1 MKSQKNAQTS
11 IFIKLEVLVEV
22 IWCHFMRVLMK
33 TVFIGN
39 SYKSILYL
47 IAFNLQKSAM
57 EIQFISECVYTVF
70 IAGDPQE

>member
-1 MKSQKNAQTS
+1 MKSQKNAQTA
-11 IFIKLEVLVEV
+11 IFLKLEVLVEV
-22 IWCHFMRVLMK
+22 IWCHFMRVQK

-39 SYKSILYL
+39 GYKSILYL